1 MEMNFVGRFGMI
13 FLIILNVLFML
24 LGLGLMVPG
33 IIVQANVEL
42 VNSEVR
48 PLLNQVQV
56 GSFTLGSLV
65 DGLSVT
71 LIVIGVFILILAG
84 LGAFGACCKH
94 KCMLTTYAIIVFVL
108 WLIKVIIVICWI
120 VMRSEVESTLK
131 EKLLSQLQSNYKF
144 ADLTSHEIST
154 AWNYLFISLSC
165 CGVSAVTGINNDFDN
180 STWVTSG
187 EAGSQEIPE
196 FCCTGITADNY
207 LTTTPAVTCT
217 HTVTS
222 GYYNKGCYDAA
233 YDMLTEYSGVFIA
246 VGVIIL
252 IVEVLA
258 VIFACCICKQTGK
271 DQVV

>member
-1 MEMNFVGRFGMI
+1 MLTFDILLIYINDI
-13 FLIILNVLFML
+13 YIILL

-120 VMRSEVESTLK
+120 VMRSEKQE
-131 EKLLSQLQSNYKF
+131 
-144 ADLTSHEIST
+144 
-154 AWNYLFISLSC
+154 LSC
-165 CGVSAVTGINNDFDN
+165 CGVSAVTGITNDFDN